1 MNEDLTRV
9 LVAIA
14 QLPRTIRHFT
24 HGEKGKQLHPE
35 AMTRR
40 LNRLIDEGYVYQ
52 DGDVYHITLQGR
64 KKLDIKNI
72 AASRAMPVK
81 SIYKSGDGEFGERY
95 YRPGSDHSHIKS
107 KGQSC

>member
-64 KKLDIKNI
+64 KKLDIKN
-72 AASRAMPVK
+72 
-81 SIYKSGDGEFGERY
+81 KSGDGEFGERY